1 LHNLIFFA
9 FLLLEFTQMKKTLTA
24 LILIAIFAFSI
35 KNNFNELLILKG
47 SWQMKTAKS
56 TIGEIWTKTNDHVLT
71 SKAYYIDGTDTIVYE
86 NVVLSKVD
94 NDIFYTV
101 TAANENNA
109 QPVAFKLT
117 SAINKKFVFENA
129 AHDYPKRIV
138 YEFINQDSIHAFI
151 DDGKEASSKRSDF
164 NFKRIK

>member
-1 LHNLIFFA
+1 
-9 FLLLEFTQMKKTLTA
+9 MKKT
-24 LILIAIFAFSI
+24 IAVVLSICLVAFTN
-35 KNNFNELLILKG
+35 KNNFTELHIFEG

-71 SKAYYIDGTDTIVYE
+71 SKAYYINGTDSIVYE
-86 NVVLSKVD
+86 NVVLSKVG

-117 SAINKKFVFENA
+117 SALNKKFVFENPT
-129 AHDYPKRIV
+129 HDFPKRIV

-151 DDGKEASSKRSDF
+151 DDGKEASAKRSDF